1 MIAKTNTQHYQN
13 IADEI
18 RAANDY
24 AVFKSEIEVDNE
36 LFEDIGEAIAEKD
49 NGEVPKRSE
58 LVERIGRLSNSLLI
72 FEQIVN
78 RTATGTIISDKVSHL
93 LPAMFD
99 EMGTITGVIL
109 NRNPLFIG
117 GYPVGRTPSQC
128 FNDCTALKYVILPHL
143 ANELPN
149 ASNRNSLGNY
159 VFNRCNNLKL
169 IILNTMGRSP
179 EGSMFSGANNIINL
193 IISNNVII
201 PLTNT
206 NTFVNSAISNGTCNI
221 YIPDILKESY
231 KAATNWSTYASQFK
245 GYSEAPDYDTSI
257 IYTIGDVCKYNNK
270 LYAWINETD
279 SNSKPIGNI
288 DEYNDWYCVANIEE
302 VEI

>member
-24 AVFKSEIEVDNE
+24 AAFKSEIEVDNE

-49 NGEVPKRSE
+49 GGEIPERSE
-58 LVERIGRLSNSLLI
+58 LVERIGRLSNSPLI

-93 LPAMFD
+93 LSAMFD
-99 EMGTITGVIL
+99 EMGAITGVIL

-117 GYPVGRTPSQC
+117 GYPVGRPPSQC
-128 FNDCTALKYVILPHL
+128 FNGCTALKYAILPHL

-149 ASNRNSLGNY
+149 ASSRNSLGNY
-159 VFNRCNNLKL
+159 IFNRCNNLKL
-169 IILNTMGRSP
+169 IVLNTMGKSP
-179 EGSMFSGANNIINL
+179 EGNMFNGANNIINL

-206 NTFVNSAISNGTCNI
+206 NTFFNSAISNGTCNI
-221 YIPDILKESY
+221 YIPDILKENY

-245 GYSEAPDYDTSI
+245 GYSEAPNYDIST

-270 LYAWINETD
+270 LYAWINEID
-279 SNSKPIGNI
+279 GNSIPVGEI
-288 DEYNDWYCVANIEE
+288 DEHGDWYCVANIEE